1 MDLERDLEAFR
12 LALPELLKAAS
23 HRGKYALI
31 HAARVD
37 SIWPTFDDALA
48 AGYDR
53 FGTDPFLVQ
62 EITDDE
68 RPKYFSRNVAPCRS

>member
-1 MDLERDLEAFR
+1 MMVPLMTATPVD
-12 LALPELLKAAS
+12 P
-23 HRGKYALI
+23 YAPVVPAI
-31 HAARVD
+31 APITIA
-37 SIWPTFDDALA
+37 FDDALA